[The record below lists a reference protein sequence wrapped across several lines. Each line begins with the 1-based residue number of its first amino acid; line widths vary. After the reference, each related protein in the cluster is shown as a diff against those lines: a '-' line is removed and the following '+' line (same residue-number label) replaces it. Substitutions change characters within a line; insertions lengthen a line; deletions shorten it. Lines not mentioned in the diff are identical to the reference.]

1 MCAMNSTSRPFC
13 DTTSS
18 CSSILCSGV
27 PVKTL
32 ISALRR
38 PALNRPGNLR
48 CASKEWVREQTFEAW
63 TRTGMSVCG
72 SMTGNLESKIGRDGS
87 QASIPDSKD
96 GLRVVGRRGA
106 SRMVCQRVSKVM

>member
-1 MCAMNSTSRPFC
+1 
-13 DTTSS
+13 
-18 CSSILCSGV
+18 
-27 PVKTL
+27 
-32 ISALRR
+32 
-38 PALNRPGNLR
+38 
-48 CASKEWVREQTFEAW
+48 
-63 TRTGMSVCG
+63 MSVCG